1 MTAHVLRE
9 EGLKTRKVVAVNLP
23 ESHSDRPIRP
33 GVERA
38 QHERKSRQSYVAHS
52 TVDPIASNVSTRRE
66 RGETYALLSEKPV
79 RVGHKAAGVAPPPD
93 GRQGTDARDATD
105 LLDPRRQPDIH
116 QHRDGLRHDV
126 SRLHGV
132 EGVPR
137 YRGRIATQKVADQVW
152 GESPDKG
159 QHRQAEDLSRIH
171 LLVRPNLHA
180 RPNPSLTLY
189 AWWRAPIHRIPRRG
203 ALRGCVHLAMRAWR
217 SASGRGQRF
226 HWMPRKS

>member
-1 MTAHVLRE
+1 MHVPHGSPVAHDHPIAVQHVGIPGRRAREPTRIALGPSQMTAHVLRE
-9 EGLKTRKVVAVNLP
+9 EGLK
-23 ESHSDRPIRP
+23 
-33 GVERA
+33 
-38 QHERKSRQSYVAHS
+38 SRQIYVAHS

-105 LLDPRRQPDIH
+105 LLNPRRQPDIH

-152 GESPDKG
+152 GESPAEG
-159 QHRQAEDLSRIH
+159 EHCQAEDLSRIH

-189 AWWRAPIHRIPRRG
+189 AWWRDPIHHIPRRD
-203 ALRGCVHLAMRAWR
+203 V
-217 SASGRGQRF
+217 F
-226 HWMPRKS
+226 